1 MQAEADRW
9 QSLIDDLLTREK
21 HLNASFKGD
30 VTESDPT
37 RFVKLFHLLW
47 LSGWKN
53 NYLHMSR
60 YFDHAAL
67 SCLNNSFSQ
76 G

>member
-9 QSLIDDLLTREK
+9 QSLIDDLVTRER

-37 RFVKLFHLLW
+37 RFVKLFHLL
-47 LSGWKN
+47 
-53 NYLHMSR
+53 
-60 YFDHAAL
+60 
-67 SCLNNSFSQ
+67 
-76 G
+76 